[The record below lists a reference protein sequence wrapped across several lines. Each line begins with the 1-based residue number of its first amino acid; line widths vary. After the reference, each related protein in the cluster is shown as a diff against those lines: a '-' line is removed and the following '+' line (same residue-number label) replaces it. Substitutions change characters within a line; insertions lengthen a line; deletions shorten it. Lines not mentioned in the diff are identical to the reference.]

1 MKRALT
7 VLLFLSFTIGVFV
20 DGYEVSVTE
29 GDSVTLKSGVS
40 EIQTDDEIVWRFNGT
55 LIATISRDDSGISVK
70 VEPDG
75 SFRDRLQLDNQTGDL
90 KIINIRTTDSGEY
103 KVKISS
109 PSGSSEIIFTVKVV
123 PVDVFADEVES
134 VSGLEGYSVTLH
146 THLTEIQGDDVIQW
160 RYGPQKSPVAEIN
173 RKAGTVN
180 TVDTDGRFRD
190 RLKLDRKTGS
200 LIIIDTR
207 TTDSGLYEVEISRSR
222 RSYTRHYTQSFRVTV
237 RDSVESVLV
246 QEGDNVPLRPD
257 LTETERIEQIRWTF
271 GDDGKFIA
279 DLNGTANQDNF
290 GLNKQTG
297 VLTIRNI
304 QTDQKG
310 LYKVETKTRTMMS
323 HRKYQITVVGPR
335 QSPAAVAMNVF
346 GVVGFLLAA
355 AGVIYYCCKK
365 CKRISQEQ
373 QTEEE
378 NRQTVL

>member
-237 RDSVESVLV
+237 R
-246 QEGDNVPLRPD
+246 
-257 LTETERIEQIRWTF
+257 
-271 GDDGKFIA
+271 
-279 DLNGTANQDNF
+279 
-290 GLNKQTG
+290 
-297 VLTIRNI
+297 
-304 QTDQKG
+304 
-310 LYKVETKTRTMMS
+310 
-323 HRKYQITVVGPR
+323 GPR

-365 CKRISQEQ
+365 CKTRNQSGTTNRGREQ
-373 QTEEE
+373 TNRALNGTQDTRDNEETELT
-378 NRQTVL
+378 NAS